1 MEQTV
6 TRREEMLSPEES
18 ARIERVVLDYVE
30 GWYEADPARMARAL
44 HPELV
49 KRTIKL
55 ERVKNEWVL
64 GRPSTAEMMV
74 EYSGSGGGSDVP
86 PAEREYEIIIQDA
99 FRHMAVVKAI
109 SPLYVDYCQLLRFE
123 EGWKIV
129 NVLWEVLEG
138 EVEAEA

>member
-1 MEQTV
+1 MEQTITGAV
-6 TRREEMLSPEES
+6 EILSPEDS
-18 ARIERVVLDYVE
+18 AGIERAVLDYVE
-30 GWYEADPARMARAL
+30 GWYEADPARMERAL

-55 ERVKNEWVL
+55 EREKNQWVL
-64 GRPSTAEMMV
+64 GRPSTAIMMV
-74 EYSGSGGGSDVP
+74 EYTGSGGGSDVP
-86 PAEREYEIIIQDA
+86 AAEREYEIIIQDA

-123 EGWKIV
+123 EGWQIV
-129 NVLWEVLEG
+129 NVLWEVREG